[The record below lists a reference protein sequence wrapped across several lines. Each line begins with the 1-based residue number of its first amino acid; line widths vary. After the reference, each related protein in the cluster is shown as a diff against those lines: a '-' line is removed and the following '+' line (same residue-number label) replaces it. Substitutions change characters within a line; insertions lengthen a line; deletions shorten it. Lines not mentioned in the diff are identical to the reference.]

1 MYDSLHR
8 HRQKQDGEATQ
19 WRRISGGVLKRF
31 QYLVSKLP
39 LPMTEMI
46 TTMLRDIMI
55 VWSTPVM
62 MDGMASGLSTSFS
75 GCPRDAQNATAA
87 SLMLAG
93 TPRIPNAVR
102 RMTGGIP
109 KMTGLRMRGGLPV
122 PKALLHESSEGLRLP
137 FPA

>member
-93 TPRIPNAVR
+93 TPRIPERGQADDRRHPEDDWAKDAGRVAGPEGAV
-102 RMTGGIP
+102 
-109 KMTGLRMRGGLPV
+109 
-122 PKALLHESSEGLRLP
+122 A
-137 FPA
+137 